1 MEEKIIILPVIIQ
14 TMEEKMKIT
23 ILPAIIQTM
32 EETVEI
38 MEAAVLKK

>member
-1 MEEKIIILPVIIQ
+1 MEEKITILPAIIQ
-14 TMEEKMKIT
+14 TMEEKMTIT

-38 MEAAVLKK
+38 MAAAVLKK

>member
-14 TMEEKMKIT
+14 TMEEKIT
-23 ILPAIIQTM
+23 ITIIQAIMETM

-38 MEAAVLKK
+38 MAAAVLKK

>member
-1 MEEKIIILPVIIQ
+1 MEEKIIILPAIIQ
-14 TMEEKMKIT
+14 TMEEKMTIT